1 MSEIRATTIS
11 DAAGTG
17 PITLTKQSAAKA
29 WVNFNGSGTV
39 AVRDSQ
45 GVSGLVDNGSGRY
58 AINYSSNM
66 DNTSYCTQVTSSY
79 GSTEAGG
86 IDDDDH
92 INGIGTLQ
100 RASGNTAVGQ
110 TKIIVGYDVAVSG
123 QDHAQVM
130 LTIHGDLA

>member
-29 WVNFNGSGTV
+29 WVNFNGTGTI

-66 DNTSYCTQVTSSY
+66 DNTSYCIQVTSSY

-86 IDDDDH
+86 VDDDDH

-100 RASGNTAVGQ
+100 RLSGNTAVGQ
-110 TKIIVGYDVAVSG
+110 TKIIVGFDVGTNS

-130 LTIHGDLA
+130 LTTHGDLA